1 MAADRDFQTD
11 DPRLSVVIAS
21 YNSAGMIEN
30 CLASLR
36 GQVTEAEFEVIVVD
50 SSTDGAAD
58 GLEARFPGLRLL
70 RFRERKYPGDARN
83 HGVAAARAPI
93 VAFLDADCLAAAHW
107 VERVLRA
114 HDGPD
119 PAIGG
124 SIANAEPAG
133 AAGWASYFCEF
144 SQWMPGG
151 HGRLMEDIAEANMSY
166 KKWVFDN
173 YGEFLTDTYC
183 SDTEFHWRLEAGGV
197 QLRWEPAIEIAH
209 RSIGSAGK
217 FLRHEFHH
225 GQFFA
230 RIRCRGRGF
239 RKPKRAIYVLAAP
252 LVFCKVFLGI
262 TARNFRNRI
271 YLPKFLKVSPL
282 LALGVGSWCLGECA
296 GYAREIARPATR
308 SAS

>member
-1 MAADRDFQTD
+1 MVADRDFQTN
-11 DPRLSVVIAS
+11 DPRLSVIIAS

-30 CLASLR
+30 CLTSLR
-36 GQVTEAEFEVIVVD
+36 RQVTEVEFEVIVVD

-70 RFRERKYPGDARN
+70 RFQERKYPGDARN

-93 VAFLDADCLAAAHW
+93 VAFLDADCLAAANW
-107 VERVLRA
+107 VEQVLLA
-114 HDGPD
+114 HEGPD
-119 PAIGG
+119 PAVGG

-151 HGRLMEDIAEANMSY
+151 HGGFMEDIAEANMSY
-166 KKWVFDN
+166 KRWVFDT
-173 YGEFLTDTYC
+173 YGEFLTGIYC
-183 SDTEFHWRLEAGGV
+183 SDTEFHWRLEANGV
-197 QLRWEPAIEIAH
+197 RLRWEPAIKIAH

-225 GQFFA
+225 GRFFA
-230 RIRCRGRGF
+230 RIRSRERRFTSF
-239 RKPKRAIYVLAAP
+239 RRVVYAIASP
-252 LVFCKVFLGI
+252 LVFCKVFLAI
-262 TARNFRNRI
+262 AARNFRNRT
-271 YLPKFLKVSPL
+271 YLPQFLKASPL
-282 LALGVGSWCLGECA
+282 LALGVASWCLGECA
-296 GYAREIARPATR
+296 GYSTR